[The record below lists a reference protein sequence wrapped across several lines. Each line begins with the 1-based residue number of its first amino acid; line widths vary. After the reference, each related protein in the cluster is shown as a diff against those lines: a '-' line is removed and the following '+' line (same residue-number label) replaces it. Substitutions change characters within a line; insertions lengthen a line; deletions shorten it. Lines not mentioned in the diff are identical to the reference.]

1 LLVTCAFQIKIAI
14 IGVLAAGFG
23 LDFSAAQD
31 VVFLELPQSPTVM
44 LQVLF
49 DRISLHKSLFITI
62 VGL

>member
-44 LQVLF
+44 LQVLL
-49 DRISLHKSLFITI
+49 DRISHHKSLFITI